1 MKSVS
6 ISQPNQI
13 KIIDNPIPEIHEDEI
28 LIKVKFAGI
37 CGSDLH
43 IFRGHNPFAKYPV
56 IIGHEFCG
64 EIAAIGENV
73 ASHKTGQLVA
83 IDPVLSCGHCYPC
96 SIDRSNVCENL
107 KVLGVH
113 TDGGFTEYI
122 AVPAE
127 NAYTIPYSM
136 PEKFA
141 ATIEPFSIAANVT
154 SRIQPSPHDVAL
166 VYGAGPIGL
175 TCLQVL
181 KKIYHVKTLI
191 AVDRIEERLQRAKTC
206 GADIC
211 INNADNNLAEFLEAN
226 NIKPTLI
233 IDAACHPKILE
244 EAVEIISPAG
254 KIAIMGFSTELTS
267 LTQKMIT
274 GKELTIVASRLNAKK
289 FPEVINWIANQD
301 IDPDLIITHE
311 FHFLDIEQ
319 AMSTFENDP
328 KNCCKVLLNF

>member
-6 ISQPNQI
+6 VSQPNHI
-13 KIIDNPIPEIHEDEI
+13 SIIERNIPEIKEDEI
-28 LIKVKFAGI
+28 LVKVKHAGI

-56 IIGHEFCG
+56 TIGHEFCG
-64 EIAAIGENV
+64 EVMAVGNNV
-73 ASHKTGQLVA
+73 ESDKIGQLVA

-96 SIDRSNVCENL
+96 SIGRSNVCESL
-107 KVLGVH
+107 QVLGVH
-113 TDGGFTEYI
+113 TDGGFAEYI
-122 AVPAE
+122 AVPAD
-127 NAYTIPYSM
+127 NAYIIPKNM
-136 PEKFA
+136 PEKLA
-141 ATIEPFSIAANVT
+141 ATVEPFSIAANVT
-154 SRIQPSPHDVAL
+154 SRVQPEANDIAL

-181 KKIYHVKTLI
+181 KNIYHVKTLI
-191 AVDRIEERLQRAKTC
+191 AVDKIEERLQRAKIC

-211 INNADNNLAEFLEAN
+211 INNTDNNLAEYLQAN

-289 FPEVINWIANQD
+289 FPEVINWITNQQ
-301 IDPDLIITHE
+301 IHPELIITHE
-311 FHFLDIEQ
+311 FNFLDIEE